1 MTQAVNNPAGDTVR
15 SELVAIDGAGR
26 LVVPG
31 KFRKALGISGP
42 QQLLVGLEGNALRVS
57 TTDGVIRRYQELAKR
72 RKRTDGSVVD
82 AFIAERRREAAAE

>member
-1 MTQAVNNPAGDTVR
+1 MIQAVNNPAGDTVR

-31 KFRKALGISGP
+31 KFRKALGIRGP

-72 RKRTDGSVVD
+72 RKRTTGSVVD